1 MPAFEPILTKNFG
14 HPRSFDIDVYE
25 STGGWQAWKKALT
38 EHQPDEITDMVKRA
52 GLRGRGGAGFP
63 AGLKWSFIPKGPG
76 PKYLTCNADES
87 EPGTFHDRVLM
98 EKEPHTLLEGC
109 AICSYAIGCHH
120 AFIYCRGEYTLAAKR
135 LNAAIKQA
143 TEKGYLGPN
152 ALGTGYEMKV
162 TVYTGAGAYI
172 CGEETALLESLEGD
186 RPMPRSRPPFPA
198 VVGLYNRPTVINNCE
213 TLSNVPY
220 IVKNGVEWYQTI
232 GRNPNN
238 WGPKIYSISGRVNKP
253 GNYELPL
260 GVAMKELIY
269 EHAGGIIGGKK
280 LKAVLPS
287 GAAAPMIPAA
297 AAEEAIM
304 DFDSMPKAGTMLGST
319 AVIVLDED
327 VSIPHAVLNLL
338 RFFNHE
344 SCGKCTPCRE
354 GTLWIVKTLE
364 RVCQGDGRPQDL
376 DLLLSICDGIGGK
389 VLCALGDFATQPII
403 SSLKHFRPEYEA
415 LIKPGAFPVIPI
427 NPIMAA
433 DD

>member
-14 HPRSFDIDVYE
+14 KPRSWDIDVYE
-25 STGGWQAWKKALT
+25 ASGGWQAWRKALT

-87 EPGTFHDRVLM
+87 EPGTFHDRAIM
-98 EKEPHTLLEGC
+98 ELDPHQLLEGC
-109 AICSYAIGCHH
+109 AICCYAIGSHH
-120 AFIYCRGEYTLAAKR
+120 AFIYCRGEYILAGDRLDNAITQAK
-135 LNAAIKQA
+135 A
-143 TEKGYLGPN
+143 KGYLGPN
-152 ALGTGYEMKV
+152 AMGAGYDMEI
-162 TVYTGAGAYI
+162 TVFRGAGAYI

-198 VVGLYNRPTVINNCE
+198 VVGLYNKPTVINNAE
-213 TLSNVPY
+213 TLSNVPH
-220 IVKNGVEWYQTI
+220 IVKNGVEWYTSI

-238 WGPKIYSISGRVNKP
+238 WGPKIFSISGHVNRP

-260 GVAMKELIY
+260 GTPMKELIY
-269 EHAGGIIGGKK
+269 EHAGGITGGRQ

-287 GAAAPMIPAA
+287 GAAAPMIPAS

-304 DFDSMPKAGTMLGST
+304 DFDSMGKAGSMLGST
-319 AVIVLDED
+319 ALIILDETA
-327 VSIPHAVLNLL
+327 SIPHATLNLL

-354 GTLWIVKTLE
+354 GTLWLVKTLE
-364 RVCQGDGRPQDL
+364 RICSGLGRTEDL
-376 DLLLSICDGIGGK
+376 DLLLSISDGIGGK
-389 VLCALGDFATQPII
+389 VLCALGDFATSPIT
-403 SSLKHFRPEYEA
+403 SSLKHFRHEYEA
-415 LIKPGAFPVIPI
+415 LIRRDAHPVVLPGV
-427 NPIMAA
+427 AA
-433 DD
+433 G